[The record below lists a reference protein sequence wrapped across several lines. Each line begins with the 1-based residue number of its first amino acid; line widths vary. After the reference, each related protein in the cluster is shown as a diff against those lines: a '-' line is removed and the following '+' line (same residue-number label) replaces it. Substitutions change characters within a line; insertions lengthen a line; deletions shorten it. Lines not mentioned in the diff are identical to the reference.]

1 MRLSLSRAVL
11 GTLAVIASGF
21 VYAIAESEPTK
32 AQSNTLKAMIKELE
46 DSHYVDRRYDDGM
59 SQAHLDTYLDR
70 LDPSRLFLTA
80 AEVNEFSQWQTA
92 LDDLGKDGNLD
103 PAFEIYNTYATKAD
117 ARLNKVID
125 ELPQLVDSFDYT
137 ANEYTEADPTERAW
151 ASDQDALT
159 ERWRKRIKSQA
170 LSLKLADK
178 AADEIAPTLVKRY
191 QNQLMRLGQN
201 KEQDVF
207 AVYANALTTQF
218 DPHTSYFSPRRA
230 ENFDIDM
237 SLSFEGIGAV
247 LQNEDEYVKVVRI
260 VPAGP
265 ADKQSD
271 LKPSELIVGVGQG
284 DSGALTDVIGWR
296 LDDVVDMIR
305 GPRDTTV
312 RLEVIPSASRSDER
326 RLLSITRNEVKLE
339 EQAAQKKV
347 IEINDVQGNSR
358 KIGIIDIPAFYLDFD
373 AYRRGDP
380 EFKSTT
386 RDVARLIQ
394 ELNQEEIDGLVID
407 LRNNGGGSLREA
419 NELTGLFIE
428 YGPTV
433 QIRSA
438 SSRVYRDGKRRR
450 GPYYDGPVAVM
461 INRLSASAS
470 EIFAGALQDYGRAVI
485 VGDRS
490 FGKGTVQ
497 TLLELPEGQ
506 LKVTESKFYRISGDS
521 TQHRGVVP
529 DISFPSLLQHDEI
542 GESAYDNALDWDR
555 IAPIRFRDYGAVS
568 SILPVLAKRHSERAI
583 DNPDFQYILDQQVL
597 AEDIRSEEIVSLNE
611 AERRAEREQ
620 QEADYLA
627 IENARRGAKGQ
638 TLLSSLDELLDE
650 ESSDTEEVAENTV
663 TDSSALQESSADTIE
678 SDEDSSDS
686 DDEPDALA
694 IETARILADA
704 INLRSPAVV
713 QRMNP

>member
-1 MRLSLSRAVL
+1 MKPSLPH
-11 GTLAVIASGF
+11 AVIASLLITTTSF
-21 VYAIAESEPTK
+21 TYAIPESEPTA
-32 AQSNTLKAMIKELE
+32 AQSKTLKAMIDELE
-46 DSHYVDRRYDDGM
+46 ESHYVDRRYDDGM

-80 AEVNEFSQWQTA
+80 ADITEFSKWQTS
-92 LDDLGKDGNLD
+92 LDDLGKDGDLD
-103 PAFEIYNTYATKAD
+103 PAFHIYNTYAAQAE
-117 ARLNKVID
+117 ARLTQIIG
-125 ELPQLVDSFDYT
+125 ELPELVASFNYDVD
-137 ANEYTEADPTERAW
+137 EYTEADPTERAW
-151 ASDQDALT
+151 ASDNEALT
-159 ERWRKRIKSQA
+159 ERWRKRLKSQA

-178 AADEIAPTLVKRY
+178 PADEIAPTLVKRY

-201 KEQDVF
+201 NQQDVF

-284 DSGALTDVIGWR
+284 ESGALTDVIGWR

-326 RLLSITRNEVKLE
+326 RLLTITRNQVKLE
-339 EQAAQKKV
+339 EQAAQKKI
-347 IEINDVQGNSR
+347 IEINDVQGNPR

-386 RDVARLIQ
+386 RDVARLIH
-394 ELNQEEIDGLVID
+394 ELNQETIDGLVID

-555 IAPIRFRDYGAVS
+555 IAPIRYRDYGAVS
-568 SILPVLAKRHSERAI
+568 SILPILAKRHSERAM

-597 AEDIRSEEIVSLNE
+597 AEDIRSEELVSLNE
-611 AERRAEREQ
+611 AERRAERAQ

-627 IENARRGAKGQ
+627 IENARRLARGES
-638 TLLSSLDELLDE
+638 LLSSLDDLLDE
-650 ESSDTEEVAENTV
+650 ESSDAIEVTENAV
-663 TDSSALQESSADTIE
+663 TDSSALQESAAGAVDDGEEAD
-678 SDEDSSDS
+678 DS
-686 DDEPDALA
+686 DDPDALA
-694 IETARILADA
+694 VETARILADA

-713 QRMNP
+713 QRGDP

>member
-1 MRLSLSRAVL
+1 MKPSLP
-11 GTLAVIASGF
+11 LAVIASLLIATTSF
-21 VYAIAESEPTK
+21 AYAIAESQPTA
-32 AQSNTLKAMIKELE
+32 AQSKTLKAMIDELE
-46 DSHYVDRRYDDGM
+46 ESHYVDRRYDDGM

-80 AEVNEFSQWQTA
+80 TDITEFAKWQTS
-92 LDDLGKDGNLD
+92 LDDLGKDGDLD
-103 PAFEIYNTYATKAD
+103 PAFHIYNIYAAQAE
-117 ARLNKVID
+117 ARLTRIIG
-125 ELPQLVDSFDYT
+125 ELPELV
-137 ANEYTEADPTERAW
+137 ANFNYDVDEYTEADPTERAW
-151 ASDQDALT
+151 AGDDEALT
-159 ERWRKRIKSQA
+159 ERWRKRLKSQA

-178 AADEIAPTLVKRY
+178 PADEIAPTLVKRY

-201 KEQDVF
+201 NQQDVF

-284 DSGALTDVIGWR
+284 ETGALTDVIGWR

-326 RLLSITRNEVKLE
+326 RLLTITRNQVKLE

-347 IEINDVQGNSR
+347 IEINDVQGNPR

-386 RDVARLIQ
+386 RDVARLIH
-394 ELNQEEIDGLVID
+394 ELNQENIDGLVID

-555 IAPIRFRDYGAVS
+555 IAPIRYRDYGAVS
-568 SILPVLAKRHSERAI
+568 SILPILAKRHTERAM

-597 AEDIRSEEIVSLNE
+597 AEDIRSEELVSLNE

-627 IENARRGAKGQ
+627 IENARRLAKGES
-638 TLLSSLDELLDE
+638 LLSSLDELLDE
-650 ESSDTEEVAENTV
+650 ESSDAIEVAETTV
-663 TDSSALQESSADTIE
+663 TDSSALEESARDATDD
-678 SDEDSSDS
+678 SDEADDS
-686 DDEPDALA
+686 DEPDALA
-694 IETARILADA
+694 VETARILADA
-704 INLRSPAVV
+704 INLQSPAVV
-713 QRMNP
+713 QRGNP

>member
-1 MRLSLSRAVL
+1 MKPSLPH
-11 GTLAVIASGF
+11 AVIAFLLLAANSF
-21 VYAIAESEPTK
+21 VYAIAESEPTA
-32 AQSNTLKAMIKELE
+32 AQSKTLKAMIDELE
-46 DSHYVDRRYDDGM
+46 ESHYVDRRYDDGM

-80 AEVNEFSQWQTA
+80 ADITEFSKWQTS
-92 LDDLGKDGNLD
+92 LDDLGKDGDLD
-103 PAFEIYNTYATKAD
+103 PAFHIYNTYAAQAE
-117 ARLNKVID
+117 ARLTQVVE
-125 ELPQLVDSFDYT
+125 ELPELVASFNYDVD
-137 ANEYTEADPTERAW
+137 EYTEADPTERAW
-151 ASDQDALT
+151 AGDDEALT
-159 ERWRKRIKSQA
+159 ERWRKRLKSQA

-178 AADEIAPTLVKRY
+178 PADEIAPTLVKRY

-201 KEQDVF
+201 NQQDVF
-207 AVYANALTTQF
+207 AVYANSLTTQF

-271 LKPSELIVGVGQG
+271 LKPSELIIGVGQG

-326 RLLSITRNEVKLE
+326 RLLTITRNQVKLE

-347 IEINDVQGNSR
+347 IEISDVQSNPR

-386 RDVARLIQ
+386 RDVARLIH
-394 ELNQEEIDGLVID
+394 ELNQENIDGLVID

-555 IAPIRFRDYGAVS
+555 IAPIRYRDYGAVS
-568 SILPVLAKRHSERAI
+568 SILPILAKRHTERAM

-597 AEDIRSEEIVSLNE
+597 AEDIRSEELVSLKE
-611 AERRAEREQ
+611 AERRAERQQ

-627 IENARRGAKGQ
+627 IENTRRLAKGES
-638 TLLSSLDELLDE
+638 LLSSLDELLDE
-650 ESSDTEEVAENTV
+650 ESSDAVEVAETTV
-663 TDSSALQESSADTIE
+663 TDSSALEESATDTTDGEEEAD
-678 SDEDSSDS
+678 DS
-686 DDEPDALA
+686 DEPDALA
-694 IETARILADA
+694 VETARILADA
-704 INLRSPAVV
+704 INLQSPAVV
-713 QRMNP
+713 QRGNP

>member
-1 MRLSLSRAVL
+1 MKPSLP
-11 GTLAVIASGF
+11 LAVIASLLIATTSF
-21 VYAIAESEPTK
+21 AYAIAESQPTA
-32 AQSNTLKAMIKELE
+32 AQSKTLKAMIDELE
-46 DSHYVDRRYDDGM
+46 ESHYVDRRYDDGM

-80 AEVNEFSQWQTA
+80 TDITEFAKWQTS
-92 LDDLGKDGNLD
+92 LDDLGKDGDLD
-103 PAFEIYNTYATKAD
+103 PAFHIYNIYAAQAE
-117 ARLNKVID
+117 ARLTQIIG
-125 ELPQLVDSFDYT
+125 ELPELV
-137 ANEYTEADPTERAW
+137 ANFNYDVDEYTEADPTERAW
-151 ASDQDALT
+151 AGDDEALT
-159 ERWRKRIKSQA
+159 ERWRKRLKSQA

-178 AADEIAPTLVKRY
+178 SADEIAPTLVKRY

-201 KEQDVF
+201 NQQDVF

-284 DSGALTDVIGWR
+284 ETGALTDVIGWR

-326 RLLSITRNEVKLE
+326 RLLTITRNQVKLE

-347 IEINDVQGNSR
+347 IEINDVQGNPR

-386 RDVARLIQ
+386 RDVARLIH
-394 ELNQEEIDGLVID
+394 ELNQENIDGLVID

-555 IAPIRFRDYGAVS
+555 IAPIRYRDYGAVS
-568 SILPVLAKRHSERAI
+568 SILPILAKRHTERAM

-597 AEDIRSEEIVSLNE
+597 AEDIRSEELVSLNE

-627 IENARRGAKGQ
+627 IENARRLAKGES
-638 TLLSSLDELLDE
+638 LLSSLDELLDE
-650 ESSDTEEVAENTV
+650 ESSDAVEVAETTV
-663 TDSSALQESSADTIE
+663 TDSSALEESARDATDGEEEAD
-678 SDEDSSDS
+678 DS
-686 DDEPDALA
+686 DEPDALA
-694 IETARILADA
+694 VETARILADA
-704 INLRSPAVV
+704 INLQSPAVV
-713 QRMNP
+713 RRGNP

>member
-1 MRLSLSRAVL
+1 MKPSLPH
-11 GTLAVIASGF
+11 AVIASLLLATNSF
-21 VYAIAESEPTK
+21 VYAIAENEPTA
-32 AQSNTLKAMIKELE
+32 AQSKTLKAMIDELE
-46 DSHYVDRRYDDGM
+46 ESHYVDRRYDDGM
-59 SQAHLDTYLDR
+59 SQAHLETYLDR

-80 AEVNEFSQWQTA
+80 NDISAFSKWQA
-92 LDDLGKDGNLD
+92 SLDDLGKDGDLD
-103 PAFEIYNTYATKAD
+103 PAFHIYNTYAAQAE
-117 ARLNKVID
+117 ARLTQIIG
-125 ELPQLVDSFDYT
+125 ELPELVASFNYDVD
-137 ANEYTEADPTERAW
+137 EYTEADPTERAW
-151 ASDQDALT
+151 ASDNEALT
-159 ERWRKRIKSQA
+159 ERWRKRLKSQA

-178 AADEIAPTLVKRY
+178 PADEIAPTLVKRY

-201 KEQDVF
+201 NQQDVF

-284 DSGALTDVIGWR
+284 ESGALTDVIGWR

-326 RLLSITRNEVKLE
+326 RLLTITRNQVKLE
-339 EQAAQKKV
+339 EQAAQKKI
-347 IEINDVQGNSR
+347 IEINDVQGNPR

-386 RDVARLIQ
+386 RDVARLIH
-394 ELNQEEIDGLVID
+394 ELNQETIDGLVID

-555 IAPIRFRDYGAVS
+555 IAPIRYRDYGAVS
-568 SILPVLAKRHSERAI
+568 SILPILAKRHSERAM

-597 AEDIRSEEIVSLNE
+597 AEDIRSEELVSLNE
-611 AERRAEREQ
+611 AERRAERAQ

-627 IENARRGAKGQ
+627 IENARRLARGES
-638 TLLSSLDELLDE
+638 LLSSLDDLLDE
-650 ESSDTEEVAENTV
+650 EPSDAIEVTENMV
-663 TDSSALQESSADTIE
+663 TDSSALQESAAGAVDDGEEAD
-678 SDEDSSDS
+678 DS
-686 DDEPDALA
+686 DDPDALA
-694 IETARILADA
+694 VETARILADA

-713 QRMNP
+713 QRGNP